1 MTPSRIVEIR
11 AQPLPRSTGLG
22 CCTCDQGEQINS
34 TLSSHSS
41 SSHRETPTA
50 PTPAGAESFGATAR
64 WATIGSGIFCALFN
78 RLERAQSQP
87 QFAHLFFARPLRALA
102 VAAKPGPEKRRIP
115 GLRGRYDPELLEASA
130 AELFLHLGAL
140 HEGHTA
146 HLHGAPDHSCR
157 VTPLLRGHPLDSA
170 PLFPQFRFSN
180 YAGHFQ
186 KNFLSFSS
194 VCGKSLRSQAEK
206 DRGKSCTAGPG
217 HRRGSNLALGEPSYR
232 ICYTARADL
241 HDVPRSSDSN
251 WSWLQRFPI
260 GSNPLLVM
268 AWDASGEARN
278 LMSA

>member
-22 CCTCDQGEQINS
+22 CCRCDQGEQINS

-64 WATIGSGIFCALFN
+64 RATIGSGIFCALFN

-146 HLHGAPDHSCR
+146 HLHGAPDHPCR
-157 VTPLLRGHPLDSA
+157 VTPLLRHKTTTGTSA
-170 PLFPQFRFSN
+170 LPQVCFSG
-180 YAGHFQ
+180 YVWHFQ
-186 KNFLSFSS
+186 KTFSLSA
-194 VCGKSLRSQAEK
+194 Q
-206 DRGKSCTAGPG
+206 
-217 HRRGSNLALGEPSYR
+217 Y
-232 ICYTARADL
+232 
-241 HDVPRSSDSN
+241 
-251 WSWLQRFPI
+251 
-260 GSNPLLVM
+260 
-268 AWDASGEARN
+268 ARN
-278 LMSA
+278 L

>member
-241 HDVPRSSDSN
+241 QFTTFRA
-251 WSWLQRFPI
+251 RATPI
-260 GSNPLLVM
+260 GRGFSDFRLAPTRY
-268 AWDASGEARN
+268 W
-278 LMSA
+278 

>member
-1 MTPSRIVEIR
+1 M
-11 AQPLPRSTGLG
+11 
-22 CCTCDQGEQINS
+22 
-34 TLSSHSS
+34 SHSS

-64 WATIGSGIFCALFN
+64 RATIGSGIFCALFN

-87 QFAHLFFARPLRALA
+87 QFAHLFFARPFRAHA
-102 VAAKPGPEKRRIP
+102 VAAKPGPEKRRIS

-206 DRGKSCTAGPG
+206 DRGKSCTAGTGG
-217 HRRGSNLALGEPSYR
+217 HRRGSDLALGEPSYR
-232 ICYTARADL
+232 IVTLRGLTFTTLGDRAT
-241 HDVPRSSDSN
+241 
-251 WSWLQRFPI
+251 PI
-260 GSNPLLVM
+260 GLGFSDFRLAPTRY
-268 AWDASGEARN
+268 W
-278 LMSA
+278 